1 MRGVVFAFLINFKS
15 STRLCSNCFLFSPSE
30 CDEINLPLPYRSR
43 DSSFILL
50 NGSNSTLFTN
60 SYLESPDELLEE
72 NFEEAFRDAMLNE
85 DIDDFSR
92 EVSPEEDFSDIA
104 KFGIVEV
111 AGDDYFGRK
120 IITIYACK
128 LPPNKALDF
137 NRLLK

>member
-1 MRGVVFAFLINFKS
+1 MAEL
-15 STRLCSNCFLFSPSE
+15 
-30 CDEINLPLPYRSR
+30 NLPLSYRSR

-50 NGSNSTLFTN
+50 NRSSTFST

-72 NFEEAFRDAMLNE
+72 NFEEAFRDAMLND
-85 DIDDFSR
+85 DIDEFSR

-111 AGDDYFGRK
+111 AGDDYYGRK

-128 LPPNKALDF
+128 LASNKTLDF
-137 NRLLK
+137 SRLLK